1 MKFDSSTNPT
11 RHPDPDAGAAVGN
24 LSRRPLWSRWLKRAF
39 DIMISVA
46 LLSALWPVMVLVG
59 IIIRKKMGAPVVL
72 RQLRPGLHEQPFAL
86 YKFRTMTDQRGHD
99 GDLLPDAD
107 RLTSLGRVLR
117 RLSLDELP
125 QLWNVIRGD
134 MSLVGPRPLRMD
146 YLPYFTE
153 RERLRQTV
161 PPGITGWA
169 QINGRNEA
177 SWDQRLAADVW
188 YVENWS
194 LPLDLK
200 ILVATLGRVVR
211 RKNVVDDPRSIMLNL
226 NEERAHMIRR
236 AS

>member
-1 MKFDSSTNPT
+1 MSDRTPPLRIIKRVFD
-11 RHPDPDAGAAVGN
+11 
-24 LSRRPLWSRWLKRAF
+24 
-39 DIMISVA
+39 VA
-46 LLSALWPVMVLVG
+46 TSILLLVTFWPVMLLTWV
-59 IIIRKKMGAPVVL
+59 IIRRKMGSPALL
-72 RQLRPGLHEQPFAL
+72 RQTRPGLGELPFVL
-86 YKFRTMTDQRGHD
+86 YKFRTMTDERGPD
-99 GDLLPDAD
+99 GELLPDAD
-107 RLTSLGRVLR
+107 RLTDLGRTLR

-125 QLWNVIRGD
+125 QLLNVIKGD

-169 QINGRNEA
+169 QIHGRNEA
-177 SWDQRLAADVW
+177 AWDQRLAADVW

-194 LPLDLK
+194 LLLDVK
-200 ILVATLGRVVR
+200 ILFATLARVLQ

>member
-1 MKFDSSTNPT
+1 MQHNAKPISVPRTL
-11 RHPDPDAGAAVGN
+11 AAQWQ
-24 LSRRPLWSRWLKRAF
+24 RRVKRLF
-39 DIMISVA
+39 DIAMSIVILAVA
-46 LLSALWPVMVLVG
+46 WPAMLVTW
-59 IIIRKKMGAPVVL
+59 IVIRRRMGSPVVL
-72 RQLRPGLHEQPFAL
+72 QQIRPGLGELPFVL
-86 YKFRTMTDQRGHD
+86 FKFRTMTDERGPD
-99 GDLLPDAD
+99 GELLPDAD
-107 RLTSLGRVLR
+107 RLTSLGRILR

-125 QLWNVIRGD
+125 QLLNVIKGD

-169 QINGRNEA
+169 QIHGRNESA
-177 SWDQRLAADVW
+177 WDQRLAADVW

-194 LPLDLK
+194 LFLDFK
-200 ILVATLGRVVR
+200 ILVATLARVLQ

-226 NEERAHMIRR
+226 NEERAHMTRR